1 MSQVRVEVTFTPL
14 TGDDDFVLDQL
25 TEELADDLRE
35 VGEVRRIPLAPGP
48 ASKGIAE
55 LALAAVTVLTS
66 VDPSY
71 VQSLVD
77 VIAAFLQRHTGRRV
91 QLRVGDVELTIDQ
104 PTRGETAEL
113 IETVRAAIEAGH
125 R

>member
-1 MSQVRVEVTFTPL
+1 VSQVRVEVAFTPL

-25 TEELADDLRE
+25 TEELAGDLRE
-35 VGEVRRIPLAPGP
+35 VGEVRRIPLAPDP

-77 VIAAFLQRHTGRRV
+77 VIVAFLQRHTGRRI

-113 IETVRAAIEAGH
+113 IETVRVAIEAGH

>member
-1 MSQVRVEVTFTPL
+1 VSQVRVEVTFTPL

>member
-25 TEELADDLRE
+25 TEELADDLRQ
-35 VGEVRRIPLAPGP
+35 VGDVRRVPLAPGP
-48 ASKGIAE
+48 ASKGVAE

-77 VIAAFLQRHTGRRV
+77 VTVAFLQRHTGRRV